1 VSQNS
6 NSTAALQRLK
16 EIDREHRLLVH
27 ASAVLHWDQETYM
40 PEAAVQDRADQLAL
54 LSGLMHDRITQ
65 PEIAEKLSALG
76 VSFEQD
82 PVPRVPDTFQVS
94 ERAFLREQARQFR
107 RNSKIPRR
115 VVTELTK
122 QTAIGQRVWVE
133 ARKASDFSMFSGQ
146 LAVILALVREVSSCL
161 GFEDHPYD
169 PLLDEFEPWMKSAE
183 VGEVFAGLREGLK
196 KLLDKIRGSGKTA
209 DADFLN
215 LSYEIEKQ
223 RSFGLEVLEALG
235 YDFKRGRLDESAH
248 PFTTT
253 LGSSDVR
260 ITTRYDSRFFPSAI
274 FGTIHECGHG
284 LYELGFDP
292 SVQGT
297 LLAEGASLGLHESQ
311 SRMMENMIGRSL
323 PFWTHFYPKLKKVFP
338 DSLADVDLRRFYEG
352 VNRVTPSF
360 IRVEADEVTY
370 NLHILLR
377 FELEKQLVSGDLA
390 VDELPAAWNAKMEE
404 LLGLKP
410 PDDAK
415 GVLQDIHWSGG
426 MFGYFP
432 TYSLGNLYAAQF
444 FNTLEQDVSE
454 WRKQV
459 ERGRFQSIIDWL
471 KTNIHKHARV
481 YPAQELCTR
490 VTGESLNPRYLL
502 EYLVKKF
509 GDIYGF

>member
-1 VSQNS
+1 MNQNS
-6 NSTAALQRLK
+6 NSTASLKRLG
-16 EIDREHRLLVH
+16 EIDREHRLLSH

-40 PEAAVQDRADQLAL
+40 PEAAVQDRAEQLAL

-65 PEIAEKLSALG
+65 PQIGEELGALG
-76 VSFEQD
+76 VKFEQD
-82 PVPRVPDTFQVS
+82 SVPRVPETFQGI
-94 ERAFLREQARQFR
+94 ERAFLRELARQYR
-107 RNSKIPRR
+107 RNSRIPRR

-133 ARKASDFSMFSGQ
+133 ARRDADFSKFSGQ

-169 PLLDEFEPWMKSAE
+169 PLLDEFEPWMKTAD

-196 KLLDKIRGSGKTA
+196 KLLDKIRGSGKTVETEY
-209 DADFLN
+209 LRRN
-215 LSYEIEKQ
+215 YEIEKQ
-223 RSFGLEVLEALG
+223 KSFGLEVLEALG
-235 YDFKRGRLDESAH
+235 YDFRRGRLDESAH

-260 ITTRYDSRFFPSAI
+260 ITTRYDSRFFPSGI

-292 SVQGT
+292 TVRGT

-323 PFWTHFYPKLKKVFP
+323 AFWTHFYPELKKLFP
-338 DSLADVDLRRFYEG
+338 DSLADVDLLRFYEG

-390 VDELPAAWNAKMEE
+390 VDDLPAAWNAKMEE
-404 LLGLKP
+404 LLDLKP

-432 TYSLGNLYAAQF
+432 TYALGNLYAAQF
-444 FNTLEQDVSE
+444 FTALSREVAD
-454 WRKQV
+454 WPKQV
-459 ERGRFQSIIDWL
+459 EGGHFQVILDWL

-481 YPAQELCTR
+481 YSAQELCTR

-502 EYLVKKF
+502 EYLEEKF

>member
-1 VSQNS
+1 MSENS
-6 NSTAALQRLK
+6 KSAAALQRLK
-16 EIDREHRLLVH
+16 EIDREYRLLSH

-40 PEAAVQDRADQLAL
+40 PEAAVQDRADQLSL
-54 LSGLMHDRITQ
+54 LSGLMHDRISR
-65 PEIAEKLSALG
+65 PEIGEQLTSLG
-76 VSFEQD
+76 VAFEQD
-82 PVPRVPDTFQVS
+82 PVPRVPETFQGI
-94 ERAFLREQARQFR
+94 ERAFLRELARQYR

-122 QTAIGQRVWVE
+122 QTAIGQRVWSE
-133 ARKASDFSMFSGQ
+133 ARKEADFSKFSAQ
-146 LAVILALVREVSSCL
+146 LSVILDLVREVSSCL

-169 PLLDEFEPWMKSAE
+169 PLLDEYEPWMKTAE

-196 KLLDKIRGSGKTA
+196 KLIDRIKGSGKTV
-209 DADFLN
+209 DTEFLN
-215 LSYEIEKQ
+215 RSYEIEKQ
-223 RSFGLEVLEALG
+223 KAFGLRVLESLG
-235 YDFKRGRLDESAH
+235 YDFERGRLDESTH

-260 ITTRYDSRFFPSAI
+260 ITTRYNSRFFPSAI

-292 SVQGT
+292 IVRGT

-323 PFWTHFYPKLKKVFP
+323 AFWTCFYPELKTLFP
-338 DSLADVDLRRFYEG
+338 DPLADVDLRCFYEG
-352 VNRVTPSF
+352 INRVAPSF

-390 VDELPAAWNAKMEE
+390 VEDLPAAWNVKMEE
-404 LLGLKP
+404 LFGLRP

-444 FNTLEQDVSE
+444 FNTLKGDIPD
-454 WRKQV
+454 WCKQV
-459 ERGRFQSIIDWL
+459 EEGHFQTILDWL
-471 KTNIHKHARV
+471 KGNIHKHARV
-481 YPAQELCTR
+481 YSARELCTR

-502 EYLVKKF
+502 EYLEEKF